1 LAVFPHQH
9 PRARRKVV
17 RYRHRKRPHLK
28 WTIAGHYLNGK
39 RVRKFFTTE
48 KLAETHLEQI
58 ETKAENLGARALM
71 IDPALHVM
79 AVECSDYLA
88 RYGKTIAEATAFY
101 CRHLQQLAKS
111 CTVQELSGIF
121 LQHKKQDE
129 RGDTYLRNLRDKLR
143 AFGKTFGDC
152 VIATVTVTAC
162 DDWLRS
168 LPVSG
173 AGRNSYRRVLTTFFN
188 YAKARNFCADNPM
201 LQTEKAKEVENPVQ
215 VFTPQQMQ
223 KLLDSADPEIVA
235 ALAIGAFAGLRRAE
249 IARLTWSE
257 VHIERGFIEVTAS
270 KSKTARRRL
279 VTLHPNLRTWLERT
293 THRKGSVLPED
304 YDKRLKAAKEN
315 SKITHWP
322 QNGLRHSFA
331 SYHLAKFQDAPA
343 LALQLG
349 HTTTAMLFSH
359 YREVVTPE
367 AAEAYWQITPKK
379 PKDQDELNHDTVLA
393 ALGGESLPLAS
404 TATRQAFS
412 ATPSSGDTP
421 QRPD

>member
-1 LAVFPHQH
+1 VFPHQH

-17 RYRHRKRPHLK
+17 RYRHRKRRHLK

-48 KLAETHLEQI
+48 KLAETYLEQI
-58 ETKAENLGARALM
+58 ETKAKNLGTRALM

-88 RYGKTIAEATAFY
+88 PYGKTIAEATAFY
-101 CRHLQQLAKS
+101 CRHLEQVAQS
-111 CTVQELSGIF
+111 CTVRELSEMF
-121 LQHKKQDE
+121 LQHKRDDG
-129 RGDTYLRNLRDKLR
+129 RRNAYLRNLRAKLR
-143 AFGKTFGDC
+143 IFSQTFGQR
-152 VIATVTVTAC
+152 VIATLTVSEC

-168 LPVSG
+168 QPVSG
-173 AGRNSYRRVLTTFFN
+173 SSRNSYRRVLTTFFN
-188 YAKARNFCADNPM
+188 YAMARNVCADNPM
-201 LQTEKAKEVENPVQ
+201 LKTEKARVIDKPVE

-223 KLLDSADPEIVA
+223 RLLDSADAEIVA

-249 IARLTWSE
+249 ISRLDWSE
-257 VHIERGFIEVTAS
+257 VQLERGFIEVTAS

-279 VTLHPNLRTWLERT
+279 VTIQPTLKTWLEIT
-293 THRKGSVLPED
+293 TYRKGAVLPED
-304 YDKRLKAAKEN
+304 YEKKLKATRERAEIA
-315 SKITHWP
+315 SWP
-322 QNGLRHSFA
+322 ANGLRHSFA

-379 PKDQDELNHDTVLA
+379 PKEQENELTQ
-393 ALGGESLPLAS
+393 ALVVWGSLEGESLPLAS

-412 ATPSSGDTP
+412 ATPSSGGTP
-421 QRPD
+421 QRPG